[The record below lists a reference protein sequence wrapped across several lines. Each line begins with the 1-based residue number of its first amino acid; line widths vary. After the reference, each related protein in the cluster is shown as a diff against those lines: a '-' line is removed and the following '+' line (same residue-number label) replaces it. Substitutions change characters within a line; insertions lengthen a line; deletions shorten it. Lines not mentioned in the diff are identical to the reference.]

1 MIVYQIKW
9 DVGWVNNDL
18 SMTINRKVDDSIKWR
33 TFDQYFYKYMII
45 DSFRKVEYVQFQRR
59 CLSKPKVRHDVDEV
73 TDDGIRPHVLQEDH
87 VVTAKT
93 LLN

>member
-1 MIVYQIKW
+1 
-9 DVGWVNNDL
+9 
-18 SMTINRKVDDSIKWR
+18 
-33 TFDQYFYKYMII
+33 MII
-45 DSFRKVEYVQFQRR
+45 DSFRKVENVQFQRR
-59 CLSKPKVRHDVDEV
+59 CLSNPKVRHDVDEV